1 MHKQIRINRA
11 FCNFLVETFEFTD
24 EQLEALDYQIPMTQ
38 EIYNSILDRCMELGP
53 IADDLFYRLLDEY
66 PEYLSVYGKM
76 IEDEMKRKFGDIDIP
91 ESSPEELCIG
101 WEDLCRRI
109 REKYGKDAI

>member
-1 MHKQIRINRA
+1 MHKKIRINRA

-38 EIYNSILDRCMELGP
+38 EVYNSILDHCMELGP
-53 IADDLFYRLLDEY
+53 IADDLFYRVLDEC

-76 IEDEMKRKFGDIDIP
+76 IENEMREKYGDIDAP
-91 ESSPEELCIG
+91 KSSPEEISIG
-101 WEDLCRRI
+101 WEDLCRGI

>member
-1 MHKQIRINRA
+1 MHKQIGINRA

-24 EQLEALDYQIPMTQ
+24 EQLEVLDYQIPMTQ
-38 EIYNSILDRCMELGP
+38 EIYNSILDRCMELEP

-76 IEDEMKRKFGDIDIP
+76 IENEMKEKYGGINIP
-91 ESSPEELCIG
+91 ESSPEELRIG